1 MASYI
6 DVDLLLENIKES
18 VVFTARDKNSPEI
31 RGARKIINEIKN
43 APIADVVGVVRCK
56 ECRLRKTDRCP
67 MYYEEDIEWD
77 DDGYI
82 EIDTIFHDNTTDDS
96 FCSYGERSDT

>member
-1 MASYI
+1 MAKFI
-6 DVDLLLENIKES
+6 DAEAFRGEMQEYVFPITNNNLMGAADAYYRILHLLED
-18 VVFTARDKNSPEI
+18 TPT
-31 RGARKIINEIKN
+31 
-43 APIADVVGVVRCK
+43 ADVVGVVRCK